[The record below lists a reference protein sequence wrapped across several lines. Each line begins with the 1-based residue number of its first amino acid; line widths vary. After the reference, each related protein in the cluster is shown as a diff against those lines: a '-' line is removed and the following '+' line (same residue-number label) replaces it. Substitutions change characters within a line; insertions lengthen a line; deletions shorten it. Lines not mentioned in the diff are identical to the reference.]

1 MGPAQ
6 QFDGI
11 MVQTVLDLITPVGYC
26 APACSAARLARAR
39 ARLQLPIRHKG
50 VGLIPIAARAPVQ
63 FFASVIAAAAQ
74 DELLAENLI
83 ALGRFAVETHE
94 LVIQRVGPV
103 HNRSEKV
110 EEYLHRDNSGC
121 MLDASLFAGFFE
133 SDPTLK
139 LQKMLMKVALAK
151 SADDLRSLE
160 SKISHSVNESDVV
173 MANTPDTASL
183 SPIFLA
189 SLAPKKNRIPPAEFG
204 AFLRWFLRVPQLP
217 KLSNESVYAH

>member
-1 MGPAQ
+1 MSWSFNELGPCTTDQ
-6 QFDGI
+6 RRLKNTF
-11 MVQTVLDLITPVGYC
+11 TV
-26 APACSAARLARAR
+26 S
-39 ARLQLPIRHKG
+39 
-50 VGLIPIAARAPVQ
+50 
-63 FFASVIAAAAQ
+63 S
-74 DELLAENLI
+74 
-83 ALGRFAVETHE
+83 
-94 LVIQRVGPV
+94 
-103 HNRSEKV
+103 
-110 EEYLHRDNSGC
+110 C

-133 SDPTLK
+133 SDPTLE

-217 KLSNESVYAH
+217 KLSNESVYAHLDYAAETCLGGHCQSAWDRIVDLHGDHANSNCPPHLAEDATLLCCGGS